1 MPSRFLNFS
10 IAEGLVSCK
19 PVSYKKC
26 VIELDIKISMI
37 RPAPLPFAR
46 GKWKIE
52 YFRKTKNPESEHG
65 NLPNERL
72 DREKLFKHAFGVEGK
87 NLRKYGSK
95 LRTSESLGRNSLVLI
110 NREVCVFFFR

>member
-1 MPSRFLNFS
+1 
-10 IAEGLVSCK
+10 
-19 PVSYKKC
+19 
-26 VIELDIKISMI
+26 MI

-95 LRTSESLGRNSLVLI
+95 LRTSAASDEFYCSYEKRLYNENTEG
-110 NREVCVFFFR
+110 